1 MCMMRV
7 VGLVSGGKDS
17 CYNLLQCVA
26 AGHQVVALANLA
38 PSCVDELDSYMY
50 QSVGHMG
57 VAFYAEAVGVP
68 LYRRVIQGTSLNTA
82 TITYKP
88 TEGDEVEDLFLL
100 LKEVKEKCCVDAVS
114 VGAVLSD
121 YQRVRVENVCSRLG
135 LVCLAYM
142 WRRDQSE
149 LLQEM
154 VECGLEAIIIKVA
167 AIGLEPRKHLGKS
180 ISQMVSYLEKM
191 KEKYRL
197 NVCGEGGEYETFTL
211 DCPIFKKRIVVQET
225 EMVETSGDVAYL
237 NLKSLELVDKEIPD
251 EVSHVELVSA
261 AGIRCP
267 EDFLTDLKLAEE
279 EQQAED
285 QAKESHIEVPETS
298 INSYQPF
305 EDDIDSPEVPDDLHP
320 GVIRTVTGFTFAGSF
335 SGNTADEAILKLK
348 ECLLGEELELHHL
361 VCVKMYVQD
370 INDYVQLNAQYIKY
384 FSVNP
389 PVRVCVEVP
398 LPSDVRVQLD
408 VSGWRQSHVTAE
420 VENDQIHSMTR
431 TTMHVQG
438 ISHWAP
444 ANIGPYSQA
453 VKVGSVVVV
462 AGMIGLVPGTLQVV
476 SGGVE
481 VEARL
486 ALRHVSRVITAVAP
500 STDIRAVVQ
509 GVCYVTRL
517 SDIAVARRMM
527 ARLSES
533 QISTY
538 VVVPALP
545 RAALLEWQTW
555 GCVEND
561 KFEYEEKGYS
571 RGNVNVRLRR
581 RWYHDNSVC
590 AVNTTA
596 SCFSSEDLT
605 CEILE
610 EVIQYTIS
618 KAETTMP
625 FGLTLFYRSGGVSRS
640 LLQQAIVQTVPQ
652 GLATTSLVP
661 VLAVE
666 DNHTLL
672 TVTATRY

>member
-1 MCMMRV
+1 MRV

-57 VAFYAEAVGVP
+57 VAVYAEAVGIP
-68 LYRRVIQGTSLNTA
+68 LFRRVIQGTSLNTA
-82 TITYKP
+82 TISYKP
-88 TEGDEVEDLFLL
+88 TEGDEVEDLFYL
-100 LKEVKEKCCVDAVS
+100 LKEVKAKCCVDAVS

-121 YQRVRVENVCSRLG
+121 YQRVRVENVRLG
-135 LVCLAYM
+135 LVCLAFM
-142 WRRDQSE
+142 WQRDQSE

-154 VECGLEAIIIKVA
+154 VECGLDAIIIKVA

-211 DCPIFKKRIVVQET
+211 DCPIFRKRIVVRET
-225 EMVETSGDVAYL
+225 ELVETTGDVGYL
-237 NLKSLELVDKEIPD
+237 NLKSLELVDKEIGD
-251 EVSHVELVSA
+251 EVSQLELVKA
-261 AGIRCP
+261 AGLRGP
-267 EDFLTDLKLAEE
+267 EEFLCDLKLAEE

-285 QAKESHIEVPETS
+285 QAKESHIEDADTS
-298 INSYQPF
+298 ITSYEPF
-305 EDDIDSPEVPDDLHP
+305 EGDVVSSPEVPDDLHFS
-320 GVIRTVTGFTFAGSF
+320 VVRTITGFTFAGSF
-335 SGNTADEAILKLK
+335 SGHTAEEALMKLK
-348 ECLLGEELELHHL
+348 ECLLGEEMELHHL

-384 FSVNP
+384 FSSNP

-398 LPSDVRVQLD
+398 LPSDVRVQFD
-408 VSGWRQSHVTAE
+408 VSGWRQSHMTTDE
-420 VENDQIHSMTR
+420 DENTLHPTSR

-476 SGGVE
+476 TGGVE
-481 VEARL
+481 VQARL
-486 ALRHVSRVITAVAP
+486 ALRHVSRVITAVA
-500 STDIRAVVQ
+500 SSSDIRAVVQ
-509 GVCYVTRL
+509 GVCFVTRL
-517 SDIAVARRMM
+517 SDIGVARRMM

-538 VVVPALP
+538 VVVPGLP
-545 RAALLEWQTW
+545 RAALVEWQTW
-555 GCVEND
+555 ACVEND
-561 KFEYEEKGYS
+561 KFEYEEKGYT
-571 RGNVNVRLRR
+571 RGNVSVRLRR

-596 SCFSSEDLT
+596 SCFSPDDLS
-605 CEILE
+605 CEMIK
-610 EVIQYTIS
+610 EVIQYTIT
-618 KAETTMP
+618 KADTAMP
-625 FGLTLFYRSGGVSRS
+625 FGLTLFYRSGGLSRS
-640 LLQQAIVQTVPQ
+640 LLQQALVEAVPR
-652 GLATTSLVP
+652 GLATISLVP
-661 VLAVE
+661 VLALE

>member
-1 MCMMRV
+1 MRV

-17 CYNLLQCVA
+17 CFNLLQCVA

-38 PSCVDELDSYMY
+38 PSHVDELDSYMY

-57 VAFYAEAVGVP
+57 VSVYADAVGVP
-68 LYRRVIQGTSLNTA
+68 LFRRVIQGSSLNTA

-100 LKEVKEKCCVDAVS
+100 LKEVKEKCSVDAVS

-135 LVCLAYM
+135 LVCLAFM

-154 VECGLEAIIIKVA
+154 VDCGLDAIIIKVA

-180 ISQMVSYLEKM
+180 ISEMLSYLEKM

-211 DCPIFKKRIVVQET
+211 DCPIFRKRIVVHET
-225 EMVETSGDVAYL
+225 EMVETSGSVGYL

-251 EVSHVELVSA
+251 DMSHLELVKA
-261 AGIRCP
+261 AGVHGP
-267 EDFLTDLKLAEE
+267 EDFLNDLKLAEE

-285 QAKESHIEVPETS
+285 QAKELHIEEHHDPS
-298 INSYQPF
+298 SPSYGPF
-305 EDDIDSPEVPDDLHP
+305 EDNLVPSPQVQD
-320 GVIRTVTGFTFAGSF
+320 GSNYSVVRTMTGFTFAGSF
-335 SGNTADEAILKLK
+335 CGKTADEAIVKVK
-348 ECLLGEELELHHL
+348 ECLLGEEMGLHHL
-361 VCVKMYVQD
+361 VSVKMYVQN
-370 INDYVQLNAQYIKY
+370 INDYVPLNAQYIRH

-398 LPSDVRVQLD
+398 LPSDVQIQLE
-408 VSGWRQSHVTAE
+408 VTGWKQSHVTAE
-420 VENDQIHSMTR
+420 EEPEQIHPRSR

-453 VKVGSVVVV
+453 VKVGNVVVV
-462 AGMIGLVPGTLQVV
+462 AGMIGLVPCTLQVV
-476 SGGVE
+476 TGGVE
-481 VEARL
+481 VQARL

-500 STDIRAVVQ
+500 SKDIRAVVQ
-509 GVCYVTRL
+509 GVCFVTRL
-517 SDIAVARRMM
+517 SDIGVARRMM

-545 RAALLEWQTW
+545 RAALVEWQTW
-555 GCVEND
+555 SCVEND
-561 KFEYEEKGYS
+561 KFEYEEKGYT
-571 RGNVNVRLRR
+571 RGNVSVRLRR
-581 RWYHDNSVC
+581 RWYHDNSIC

-596 SCFSSEDLT
+596 SCFSPEDLSS
-605 CEILE
+605 EILE
-610 EVIQYTIS
+610 EVIKYTVT
-618 KAETTMP
+618 KADTTIP
-625 FGLTLFYRSGGVSRS
+625 LRLAFYYRSGGLSRT
-640 LLQQAIVQTVPQ
+640 LLQQAIGEAVPQ
-652 GLATTSLVP
+652 GIATVSLVP

-666 DNHTLL
+666 DGHTL
-672 TVTATRY
+672 VAVNATRH

>member
-1 MCMMRV
+1 MRV

-17 CYNLLQCVA
+17 CYNLMQCVA

-57 VAFYAEAVGVP
+57 VSVYAEAVGVP
-68 LYRRVIQGTSLNTA
+68 LYRRIIQGSSLNT
-82 TITYKP
+82 TKTYKP
-88 TEGDEVEDLFLL
+88 TEGDEVEDLYLL

-121 YQRVRVENVCSRLG
+121 YQRVRVENVCSRLD

-149 LLQEM
+149 LLREM

-191 KEKYRL
+191 KEKYHL

-211 DCPIFKKRIVVQET
+211 DCPIFRKRIVIRET
-225 EMVETSGDVAYL
+225 ELVESSGDVGYL
-237 NLKSLELVDKEIPD
+237 NLTSLELVDKEISED
-251 EVSHVELVSA
+251 VDQLELVTAS
-261 AGIRCP
+261 GLRSP
-267 EDFLTDLKLAEE
+267 EDFLFDLKLTEE

-285 QAKESHIEVPETS
+285 QAKEQHIVDDHDNAPQSYESFEVDEVS
-298 INSYQPF
+298 
-305 EDDIDSPEVPDDLHP
+305 SPEVPDDLHC
-320 GVIRTVTGFTFAGSF
+320 GIVHTSTGFTFAGSV
-335 SGNTADEAILKLK
+335 SGNTADEAIVKLK
-348 ECLLGEELELHHL
+348 EYLLGEEMELRHL

-370 INDYVQLNAQYIKY
+370 MNEYVQLNNQYIKH

-398 LPSDVRVQLD
+398 LPSEVRVQLD
-408 VSGWRQSHVTAE
+408 VCGWKQSHVTTDDD
-420 VENDQIHSMTR
+420 NDMIHPTSR

-462 AGMIGLVPGTLQVV
+462 AGMIGLVPGTLQVI

-486 ALRHVSRVITAVAP
+486 ALRHVSRIITAVAP
-500 STDIRAVVQ
+500 TTDIRAVVQ
-509 GVCYVTRL
+509 GVCFVTRL
-517 SDIAVARRMM
+517 CDVGVARRMM

-545 RAALLEWQTW
+545 RAALVEWQTW
-555 GCVEND
+555 GCVENS
-561 KFEYEEKGYS
+561 KFEYEEKGYT
-571 RGNVNVRLRR
+571 RGNVSVRLRR
-581 RWYHDNSVC
+581 RWYHDNSIC

-596 SCFSSEDLT
+596 SSLSPDDLNAEMLK
-605 CEILE
+605 EI
-610 EVIQYTIS
+610 IQYTLT
-618 KAETTMP
+618 KADTTMSL
-625 FGLTLFYRSGGVSRS
+625 GLTFYYRSGGLSRTV
-640 LLQQAIVQTVPQ
+640 LQQAIAQAVPKE
-652 GLATTSLVP
+652 LATVSLVP

-666 DNHTLL
+666 DAHTLV
-672 TVTATRY
+672 TVTATRH

>member
-1 MCMMRV
+1 MRV

-17 CYNLLQCVA
+17 CYNLMQCVA

-38 PSCVDELDSYMY
+38 PSRVDELDSYMY

-57 VAFYAEAVGVP
+57 VSVYAEAVGVP
-68 LYRRVIQGTSLNTA
+68 LYRRIIQGSSLNT
-82 TITYKP
+82 TKTYKP
-88 TEGDEVEDLFLL
+88 TEGDEVEDLYLL

-121 YQRVRVENVCSRLG
+121 YQRVRVENVCSRLD

-149 LLQEM
+149 LLREM

-191 KEKYRL
+191 KEKYHL

-211 DCPIFKKRIVVQET
+211 DCPIFRKRIVIRET
-225 EMVETSGDVAYL
+225 ELVESSGDVGYL
-237 NLKSLELVDKEIPD
+237 NLTSLELVDKEIPED
-251 EVSHVELVSA
+251 VDQLELVKACGLRS
-261 AGIRCP
+261 P
-267 EDFLTDLKLAEE
+267 EDFLFDLKLTEE

-285 QAKESHIEVPETS
+285 QAKEQHIVDDHDNAPQ
-298 INSYQPF
+298 SYGSF
-305 EDDIDSPEVPDDLHP
+305 EDDEVSSPEVPDDLHC
-320 GVIRTVTGFTFAGSF
+320 GIVHTSTGFTFAGSV
-335 SGNTADEAILKLK
+335 SGNTADEAIVKLK
-348 ECLLGEELELHHL
+348 EYLLVEEMELRHL

-370 INDYVQLNAQYIKY
+370 MNEYVQLNNQYIKH

-398 LPSDVRVQLD
+398 LPSEVRVQLD
-408 VSGWRQSHVTAE
+408 VCGWKQSHVTTDDD
-420 VENDQIHSMTR
+420 NDMIHPTSR

-462 AGMIGLVPGTLQVV
+462 AGMIGLVPGTLQVI

-500 STDIRAVVQ
+500 TTDIRAVVQ
-509 GVCYVTRL
+509 GVCFVTRL
-517 SDIAVARRMM
+517 CDVGVARRMM

-545 RAALLEWQTW
+545 RAALVEWQTW
-555 GCVEND
+555 GCVENS
-561 KFEYEEKGYS
+561 KFEYEEKGYT
-571 RGNVNVRLRR
+571 RGNVSVRLRR
-581 RWYHDNSVC
+581 RWYHDNSIC

-596 SCFSSEDLT
+596 SSLSPDDLNT
-605 CEILE
+605 EMLKEI
-610 EVIQYTIS
+610 IQYTLT
-618 KAETTMP
+618 KADTTMSL
-625 FGLTLFYRSGGVSRS
+625 GLTFYYRSGGLSRTV
-640 LLQQAIVQTVPQ
+640 LQQAIAQAVPKE
-652 GLATTSLVP
+652 LATVSLVP

-666 DNHTLL
+666 DAHTLL
-672 TVTATRY
+672 AVTATRH